1 MVENKIQHIQ
11 AVRQI
16 CGTLALTTNRWLR
29 GLVEIEGFWRD
40 FQREINRAMEE
51 YVSELHWWRWHNT
64 SQGWEIRLPYNVSNA
79 KANVYRKP
87 QARAESVSAAV
98 RSVGL
103 PSAVR
108 CSCDLM
114 LLQSW
119 KI

>member
-1 MVENKIQHIQ
+1 M
-11 AVRQI
+11 
-16 CGTLALTTNRWLR
+16 
-29 GLVEIEGFWRD
+29 
-40 FQREINRAMEE
+40 FQMPRPMYI
-51 YVSELHWWRWHNT
+51 
-64 SQGWEIRLPYNVSNA
+64 A